1 VLAFQPVDGNQSEDR
16 ENTMSGVAIITG
28 SGRGIGAATAKLA
41 AKRGYAV
48 CVNYL
53 KNEGRAEAV
62 VAEIR
67 AGGGRA
73 ILVQADTANE
83 DEVVRLFERVD
94 LELGPITALVNNA
107 GITGRAGRLD
117 SFTPDAMRR
126 VLGVNVVG
134 AMLCAQQ
141 AVQRMSTKNGGAGG
155 AIVNVSSI
163 AATLGGANQWI
174 PYAAAKGAINSFTI
188 GLAKEVAAEG
198 IRVNAISPGLIA
210 TEIHAEAGL
219 GDRLQKIAPQVPLG
233 RLGTAEECAEA
244 ILWLMSGEAAYMIG
258 SILTLSGG
266 R

>member
-1 VLAFQPVDGNQSEDR
+1 
-16 ENTMSGVAIITG
+16 MSGVALITG

-53 KNEGRAEAV
+53 KNEERADEV

-67 AGGGRA
+67 AGGGKA

-83 DEVVRLFERVD
+83 DEVLKLFERVD
-94 LELGPITALVNNA
+94 LELGPVTALVNNA
-107 GITGRAGRLD
+107 GITGRAGRLE
-117 SFTPDAMRR
+117 SFDARAIRR
-126 VLGVNVVG
+126 VLEVNVVG
-134 AMLCAQQ
+134 AILCSQQ
-141 AVQRMSTKNGGAGG
+141 AVKRMSTKHGGAGG
-155 AIVNVSSI
+155 AIVNVSSL

-219 GDRLQKIAPQVPLG
+219 GDRLQKIIPQVPIG
-233 RLGTAEECAEA
+233 RIGTAEECAEA

-258 SILTLSGG
+258 GILTLSGG

>member
-1 VLAFQPVDGNQSEDR
+1 
-16 ENTMSGVAIITG
+16 MSGVAIVTG

-41 AKRGYAV
+41 ASRGYAV

-53 KNEGRAEAV
+53 KNEARADAV

-73 ILVQADTANE
+73 IMVQADTAIE
-83 DEVVRLFERVD
+83 DEVVKLFERVD
-94 LELGPITALVNNA
+94 LELGPVTALVNNA

-117 SFTPDAMRR
+117 SFDAAAIRR
-126 VLGVNVVG
+126 VLEVNVNG
-134 AMLCAQQ
+134 AIYCSQQ
-141 AVQRMSTKNGGAGG
+141 AVKRMSTRNGGAGG
-155 AIVNVSSI
+155 AIVNVSSL
-163 AATLGGANQWI
+163 AANLGGANQWI
-174 PYAAAKGAINSFTI
+174 PYAAAKGAVNSFTV

-219 GDRLQKIAPQVPLG
+219 GDRLQTVIPMVPMG

-244 ILWLMSGEAAYMIG
+244 ILWLLSGEAAYMIG
-258 SILTLSGG
+258 GILTLSGG

>member
-1 VLAFQPVDGNQSEDR
+1 
-16 ENTMSGVAIITG
+16 MSGVALITG

-53 KNEGRAEAV
+53 KNEERASEV
-62 VAEIR
+62 VADIR
-67 AGGGRA
+67 SGGGKA

-83 DEVVRLFERVD
+83 DEVARLFARVD
-94 LELGPITALVNNA
+94 VELGPLTALVNNA
-107 GITGRAGRLD
+107 GITGRAGRLE
-117 SFTPDAMRR
+117 SFDARAMRR
-126 VLGVNVVG
+126 VLDVNLVG

-141 AVQRMSTKNGGAGG
+141 AVKRMSTKNGGAGG
-155 AIVNVSSI
+155 AIVNVSSL

-174 PYAAAKGAINSFTI
+174 PYAAAKGATNSFTL

-198 IRVNAISPGLIA
+198 IRVNAISPGLID
-210 TEIHAEAGL
+210 TEIHAEAGI
-219 GDRLQKIAPQVPLG
+219 GDRLQKVIPMVPMG
-233 RLGTAEECAEA
+233 RLGSAEECAEA

>member
-1 VLAFQPVDGNQSEDR
+1 
-16 ENTMSGVAIITG
+16 MSGVALITG

-53 KNEGRAEAV
+53 HNEERADAV

-67 AGGGRA
+67 AGGGKA

-83 DEVVRLFERVD
+83 DEVAGLFERVD

-107 GITGRAGRLD
+107 GITGKAGRLE
-117 SFTPDAMRR
+117 SFDAAAMRR
-126 VLGVNVVG
+126 VLEVNVVG
-134 AMLCAQQ
+134 AMLCSQQ
-141 AVQRMSTKNGGAGG
+141 AVKRMSTKNGGAGG

-163 AATLGGANQWI
+163 AANLGGANQWL
-174 PYAAAKGAINSFTI
+174 PYGAAKGAINSFTV

-198 IRVNAISPGLIA
+198 IRVNAISPGLIG

-219 GDRLQKIAPQVPLG
+219 GDRLQKMIPMIPIG
-233 RLGTAEECAEA
+233 RIGTAEECAEA

>member
-1 VLAFQPVDGNQSEDR
+1 
-16 ENTMSGVAIITG
+16 MSGVALITG

-53 KNEGRAEAV
+53 QNEARADAV

-73 ILVQADTANE
+73 ILVQADTARE

-94 LELGPITALVNNA
+94 LELGTITALVNNA
-107 GITGRAGRLD
+107 GITGRAGRLE
-117 SFTPDAMRR
+117 SFDANAIRR
-126 VLGVNVVG
+126 VLEVNVTG
-134 AMLCAQQ
+134 AIMCAQQ
-141 AVQRMSTKNGGAGG
+141 AVKRMSTKNGGSGG
-155 AIVNVSSI
+155 SIVNVSSL

-174 PYAAAKGAINSFTI
+174 PYAAAKGAINSFTL

-210 TEIHAEAGL
+210 TEIHAEAGV
-219 GDRLQKIAPQVPLG
+219 GDRLQSVIPMVPMQ
-233 RLGTAEECAEA
+233 RIGTAEECAEA

-258 SILTLSGG
+258 TTLTLSGG

>member
-1 VLAFQPVDGNQSEDR
+1 MP
-16 ENTMSGVAIITG
+16 GVALITG

-53 KNEGRAEAV
+53 QNEARADAV

-73 ILVQADTANE
+73 ILVQADTARE
-83 DEVVRLFERVD
+83 DEVVKLFERVD
-94 LELGPITALVNNA
+94 LELGTITALVNNA
-107 GITGRAGRLD
+107 GITGRAGRLE
-117 SFTPDAMRR
+117 SFDVNTIRR
-126 VLGVNVVG
+126 VLEVNVTG
-134 AMLCAQQ
+134 AILCAQQ
-141 AVQRMSTKNGGAGG
+141 AVKRMSTKNGGAGG
-155 AIVNVSSI
+155 AIVNVSSL

-174 PYAAAKGAINSFTI
+174 PYAAAKGAINSFTL

-210 TEIHAEAGL
+210 TEIHAEAGV
-219 GDRLQKIAPQVPLG
+219 GDRLQSVIPMVPMQ
-233 RLGTAEECAEA
+233 RIGTAEECAEA

-258 SILTLSGG
+258 TTLTLSGV

>member
-1 VLAFQPVDGNQSEDR
+1 
-16 ENTMSGVAIITG
+16 MSGVALITG
-28 SGRGIGAATAKLA
+28 SGRGIGAATAILA
-41 AKRGYAV
+41 ARRGYAV

-53 KNEGRAEAV
+53 KNAERAEAV

-67 AGGGRA
+67 AGGGKA

-94 LELGPITALVNNA
+94 QELGPLTALVNNA

-117 SFTPDAMRR
+117 SFDARAIRR
-126 VLGVNVVG
+126 VLEVNVTG
-134 AMLCAQQ
+134 AILCSQQ
-141 AVQRMSTKNGGAGG
+141 AVKRMSTKHGGAGG
-155 AIVNVSSI
+155 SIVNVSSL
-163 AATLGGANQWI
+163 AANLGGANQWI
-174 PYAAAKGAINSFTI
+174 PYAAAKGAINSFTL

-198 IRVNAISPGLIA
+198 IRVNAISPGLIN
-210 TEIHAEAGL
+210 TEIHAEAGI
-219 GDRLQKIAPQVPLG
+219 GDRLQKVIPMVPMG

>member
-1 VLAFQPVDGNQSEDR
+1 
-16 ENTMSGVAIITG
+16 MSGIAIITG

-53 KNEGRAEAV
+53 KNEERAGEV

-83 DEVVRLFERVD
+83 NEVVRLFERVD
-94 LELGPITALVNNA
+94 LELGPVTALVNNA

-117 SFTPDAMRR
+117 SFDAKAMRR
-126 VLGVNVVG
+126 VLEVNVVG

-141 AVQRMSTKNGGAGG
+141 AVRRMSTRNGGAGG
-155 AIVNVSSI
+155 SIVNVSSI
-163 AATLGGANQWI
+163 AATLGGADRWI

-198 IRVNAISPGLIA
+198 IRVNAISPGLID

-219 GDRLQKIAPQVPLG
+219 GDRLPKMIPQVPMG

-244 ILWLMSGEAAYMIG
+244 ILWLMSGEAAYMLG

>member
-1 VLAFQPVDGNQSEDR
+1 
-16 ENTMSGVAIITG
+16 MSGVAIITG

-41 AKRGYAV
+41 AARGYAV

-53 KNEGRAEAV
+53 KNEQSADAV

-73 ILVQADTANE
+73 IMVRADTANE
-83 DEVVRLFERVD
+83 NEVIQLFERVD
-94 LELGPITALVNNA
+94 LELGPLTALVNNA
-107 GITGRAGRLD
+107 GITGRAGRLT
-117 SFTPDAMRR
+117 SFDAAAIRR
-126 VLGVNVVG
+126 VLEVNVTG
-134 AMLCAQQ
+134 TIFCSQQ
-141 AVQRMSTKNGGAGG
+141 AVRRMSTRNGGAGG
-155 AIVNVSSI
+155 AIVNVSSL
-163 AATLGGANQWI
+163 AATLGGADRWI

-198 IRVNAISPGLIA
+198 IRVNAISPGLID

-219 GDRLQKIAPQVPLG
+219 GDRLQKAIPLVPMG

-244 ILWLMSGEAAYMIG
+244 ILWLMSGEAAYMTG
-258 SILTLSGG
+258 GILPLSGG

>member
-1 VLAFQPVDGNQSEDR
+1 
-16 ENTMSGVAIITG
+16 MSGVALITG

-53 KNEGRAEAV
+53 KNEQRADEV
-62 VAEIR
+62 VADIR
-67 AGGGRA
+67 AGGGKA

-83 DEVVRLFERVD
+83 NEVARLFERVD

-107 GITGRAGRLD
+107 GVTGRAGRLD
-117 SFTPDAMRR
+117 SFDAGAIRR
-126 VLGVNVVG
+126 VLEVNVTG
-134 AMLCAQQ
+134 AILCAQQ
-141 AVQRMSTKNGGAGG
+141 AVKRMSTRNGGAGG
-155 AIVNVSSI
+155 VIVNVSSL
-163 AATLGGANQWI
+163 AATLGGAGQWI
-174 PYAAAKGAINSFTI
+174 PYAAAKGAINSFTL

-210 TEIHAEAGL
+210 TEIHAEAGV
-219 GDRLQKIAPQVPLG
+219 GDRLEKVIPMVPMQ
-233 RLGTAEECAEA
+233 RIGTAEECAEA

-258 SILTLSGG
+258 STLTLSGG

>member
-1 VLAFQPVDGNQSEDR
+1 
-16 ENTMSGVAIITG
+16 MSGVALITG

-53 KNEGRAEAV
+53 KNEQRADEV

-67 AGGGRA
+67 AGGGKA
-73 ILVQADTANE
+73 ILVQADTAHE
-83 DEVVRLFERVD
+83 DEVIKLFERVD

-107 GITGRAGRLD
+107 GITGRAGRLE
-117 SFTPDAMRR
+117 SFDADAIRR
-126 VLGVNVVG
+126 VLEVNVTG
-134 AMLCAQQ
+134 AIFCAQQ
-141 AVQRMSTKNGGAGG
+141 AVKRMSTKNGGAGG
-155 AIVNVSSI
+155 AIVNVSSL
-163 AATLGGANQWI
+163 ASTLGGANQWI
-174 PYAAAKGAINSFTI
+174 PYAAAKGAINSFTL

-210 TEIHAEAGL
+210 TEIHAEAGV
-219 GDRLQKIAPQVPLG
+219 GDRLQKVIPMVPMG

-244 ILWLMSGEAAYMIG
+244 ILWLMSDEAAYMIG
-258 SILTLSGG
+258 SVLTLSGG